1 MSAGIAEVQYSS
13 GTVFRRPINLL
24 LLEIL
29 YLIENEHLGKK
40 IFAQQFFRSKKVKLK
55 QNQKFFPEHQGTIHR
70 DTSCMLRYKIL
81 KFFH

>member
-40 IFAQQFFRSKKVKLK
+40 IFAQQFSDQKK
-55 QNQKFFPEHQGTIHR
+55 
-70 DTSCMLRYKIL
+70 
-81 KFFH
+81 